1 MHGCA
6 RNKVQFVSSDQQLLR
21 KKRCSSS
28 WQFFALGYI
37 CNNVCLLL
45 LDSKVYLIWIGNPST
60 TKSSIRSLE
69 EIMHQQQQQQKN
81 HVVSQWPQVTFCVS
95 LSLEQHL
102 SHHNCLRMFKVF
114 PQRRGKNWYSG
125 TALLSYIHNSIDI
138 QMNEKHFPAFSSISA
153 IHQVA
158 LPFFMLSSWHPLEC
172 GLCFIF
178 HLRFSWKRVCL
189 STFSYGVA

>member
-1 MHGCA
+1 MNWKSEHNQIFDSIAWGNYA
-6 RNKVQFVSSDQQLLR
+6 STTTKIMSSHNDL
-21 KKRCSSS
+21 K
-28 WQFFALGYI
+28 WHF
-37 CNNVCLLL
+37 
-45 LDSKVYLIWIGNPST
+45 VYLFPLNST
-60 TKSSIRSLE
+60 YLTIIVCECSKFFLNVE
-69 EIMHQQQQQQKN
+69 E
-81 HVVSQWPQVTFCVS
+81 
-95 LSLEQHL
+95 
-102 SHHNCLRMFKVF
+102 
-114 PQRRGKNWYSG
+114 KNWYSS

>member
-1 MHGCA
+1 MDVHA
-6 RNKVQFVSSDQQLLR
+6 IKFNLFRQTSSYCGKNAAQAVDSFSLWDIYAIMSACCCLIPRYIWYELEIRTQPNLRFDRLR
-21 KKRCSSS
+21 KLC
-28 WQFFALGYI
+28 I
-37 CNNVCLLL
+37 NNNN
-45 LDSKVYLIWIGNPST
+45 K
-60 TKSSIRSLE
+60 
-69 EIMHQQQQQQKN
+69 KN

>member
-1 MHGCA
+1 MDVHA
-6 RNKVQFVSSDQQLLR
+6 IKFNLFHQTSSYCEKNAAQAVDSFSLWDIYAIMSACCCLIPRYIWYELEIRAQPNLRFDRLR
-21 KKRCSSS
+21 KLC
-28 WQFFALGYI
+28 I
-37 CNNVCLLL
+37 NN
-45 LDSKVYLIWIGNPST
+45 NNN
-60 TKSSIRSLE
+60 
-69 EIMHQQQQQQKN
+69 KN
-81 HVVSQWPQVTFCVS
+81 HVVSQWPQVTFVY
-95 LSLEQHL
+95 L
-102 SHHNCLRMFKVF
+102 F
-114 PQRRGKNWYSG
+114 PLNSTYLTIIVCECSKIFLNVEEKNWYSS